1 MNIVFDRILPA
12 LSAGQG
18 RHVPLRPSA
27 MIGIE
32 SSHIG
37 DSRELPDLPRLD
49 IGGVSC
55 LNMPGVERIILEGTT
70 DPMKAEPSPGF
81 GRAVPF
87 YPPASRMICS
97 PNALRINS

>member
-1 MNIVFDRILPA
+1 MNIMLERILPA

-18 RHVPLRPSA
+18 QHVPLRPSA
-27 MIGIE
+27 MIGLE

-37 DSRELPDLPRLD
+37 DSRELPELQRLD
-49 IGGVSC
+49 IDGVSC
-55 LNMPGVERIILEGTT
+55 LNMPGVERIILEGVT

-87 YPPASRMICS
+87 YPPASRMIRS